1 MVYVPALACLTTW
14 CMFLLAVHPQGPKVT
29 RCLIPCID
37 CRNGT
42 LSHRVVAEA
51 DNGQP
56 SITDK
61 QDDQYVRDV
70 RTAFAGVPKLR
81 PQWVDKYMTILVVG
95 ESGLGEPSCLSLSWQ
110 INILAE

>member
-1 MVYVPALACLTTW
+1 M
-14 CMFLLAVHPQGPKVT
+14 G
-29 RCLIPCID
+29 

-95 ESGLGEPSCLSLSWQ
+95 ESGLGELPLGLTGWRQVSGGLRACRSPRLLPGFRGSMQ
-110 INILAE
+110 IWRG